1 MSAKRKEKY
10 RDKWKSFN
18 LRLLIEDKAKLDEI
32 SATTGI
38 EASEIARN
46 AIKKELAEIQKTLK
60 KADTAS
66 I

>member
-32 SATTGI
+32 SETTVI

-60 KADTAS
+60 KADTVS